1 MIGFYEFCLH
11 NGLFLNYYFI
21 MRQRVSLFSILFL
34 LAIAVALDLNKTYA
48 QDVSGAFL
56 ESLLKK
62 QPQIFGDIL
71 KYRDSLKVQII
82 YTQINRDKNNKPNFI
97 DYYFNVNRVPY
108 FYPASTV
115 KLPIA
120 ILALQKLH
128 ELNLPGLDRNSSM
141 ITESAYPNQVSVL
154 NDPTSAD
161 GRPSISQYI
170 RKIFLVSDNEA
181 FNRLYEFLG
190 PTYINQQLVRMGYKD
205 VQIQHRLQMSLT
217 EEENRQTN
225 PIRFFDVQGH
235 LLYNQPMQLSQYA
248 FSKRNDFVGNAYYQ
262 NGSLIPHPMDF
273 SAKNRIGLEDLHN
286 ILRSVIFP
294 DAVPKKQRFNLT
306 DDDYRFL
313 YQYMSQYPGESN
325 YPSYDTLSNWD
336 AYCKFLY
343 WGADMG
349 RLPANIRI
357 FNKVGDAYGFLTDV
371 SYFVDFDRKIEFMLS
386 CSIYCNGDGVLNDD
400 KYDYENLGYPFMK
413 NLGRAIYDFEASRK
427 NQFLPDLSRFKMEYD
442 KKR

>member
-1 MIGFYEFCLH
+1 MH
-11 NGLFLNYYFI
+11 
-21 MRQRVSLFSILFL
+21 QRVSIYLILFL
-34 LAIAVALDLNKTYA
+34 HAIASTLGLNKTYA
-48 QDVSGAFL
+48 QAGSGTFL
-56 ESLLKK
+56 ETLLKK
-62 QPQIFGDIL
+62 KPQVFGEIL

-82 YTQINRDKNNKPNFI
+82 YTQITRDKNNKPSFT
-97 DYYFNVNRVPY
+97 DYYFNVHQVPY

-128 ELNLPGLDRNSSM
+128 ELDMPGLDRNSSM
-141 ITESAYPNQVSVL
+141 ITESASLNQVSVL
-154 NDPTSAD
+154 NDPSTAD

-170 RKIFLVSDNEA
+170 KKIFLVSDNDA

-190 PTYINQQLVRMGYKD
+190 PTYINQQLVGMGYKD
-205 VQIQHRLQMSLT
+205 VQIRHRLEMMLT
-217 EEENRQTN
+217 DEDNRQTN
-225 PIRFFDVQGH
+225 PILFFDEQGH
-235 LLYNQPMQLSQYA
+235 LLYDQPMQVSQYA
-248 FSKRNDFVGNAYYQ
+248 FQKRNDFVGNAYYQ
-262 NGSLIPHPMDF
+262 NGSLIHHPMDF
-273 SAKNRIGLEDLHN
+273 STKNRIGLEDLHN
-286 ILRSVIFP
+286 ILRSVLFP
-294 DAVPKKQRFNLT
+294 DAVPKKQRFHLME
-306 DDDYRFL
+306 DDYRFL
-313 YQYMSQYPGESN
+313 YQYLSQYPGESN

-349 RLPANIRI
+349 KLPANIRI
-357 FNKVGDAYGFLTDV
+357 FNKVGDAYGFLTDI

-400 KYDYENLGYPFMK
+400 KYDYEKLGYPFMK